1 MRRFRPI
8 VVVFFTAVLACLC
21 VCVSALASS
30 VPVIE
35 SEAVLARW
43 EPIGQRFQSG
53 GERRCRVVSVAG
65 RGVGSVGAGICR
77 GIRREGGA
85 ARLRREA

>member
-1 MRRFRPI
+1 MGRRGAGLREGAE
-8 VVVFFTAVLACLC
+8 VAW
-21 VCVSALASS
+21 AS
-30 VPVIE
+30 V
-35 SEAVLARW
+35 AVLARW